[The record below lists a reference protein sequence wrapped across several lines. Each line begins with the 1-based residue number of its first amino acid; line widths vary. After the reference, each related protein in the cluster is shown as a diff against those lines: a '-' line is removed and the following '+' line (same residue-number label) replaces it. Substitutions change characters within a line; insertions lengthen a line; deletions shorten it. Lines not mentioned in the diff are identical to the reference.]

1 MNDGHHLTTPVI
13 IHIFSVTNA
22 HKNVVAKTRRRPHDI
37 LCGQFASLCSKSV
50 VKKIKE
56 QVYGYVKEVVR
67 QSAELLSITQ
77 IQTVKKTKMTES
89 KNKLR
94 KRKATSIF
102 ILNPYQTTESQHRDI
117 KRDGHN
123 NGSILMTTIKL
134 KGLKSK

>member
-77 IQTVKKTKMTES
+77 IQTVKKNKNDRIQKQVKKEES
-89 KNKLR
+89 N
-94 KRKATSIF
+94 I
-102 ILNPYQTTESQHRDI
+102 DI
-117 KRDGHN
+117 H
-123 NGSILMTTIKL
+123 T
-134 KGLKSK
+134 